1 MKPSKPRPMPSN
13 VRLITKDST
22 DKPKPEVKLP
32 DPPEHFDEAER
43 ACWTE
48 NARKLAEMGLLTDAD
63 HILLEI
69 FVVTWLRWRRA
80 VEETGDEFIVTSPK
94 SGYPIQ
100 NPLLSIANKAAEQ
113 LRKIMAEIGFTPLS
127 RSRLRTKR

>member
-1 MKPSKPRPMPSN
+1 
-13 VRLITKDST
+13 
-22 DKPKPEVKLP
+22 
-32 DPPEHFDEAER
+32 
-43 ACWTE
+43 
-48 NARKLAEMGLLTDAD
+48 MGLLTDAD
-63 HILLEI
+63 HILVEI
-69 FVVTWLRWRRA
+69 LCVTWLRWRRA
-80 VEETGDEFIVTSPK
+80 VEETGDDLIVTSPK